1 MKKYHQNGLY
11 FDDYMFLYFPILSVL
26 RDEAIASRSNI
37 RYSLHIDKILNSQI
51 KDAKKLL
58 TAAHEK

>member
-37 RYSLHIDKILNSQI
+37 RYSLHIDKILNWQI
-51 KDAKKLL
+51 KMPKNF
-58 TAAHEK
+58 